1 MRTTTVILSA
11 ICCTLLLLGS
21 VYAGGHPNTGCGL
34 GHMAFPN
41 QSTILEQVLAATTN
55 GTSGNQTFGIS
66 SGTSN
71 CDRPSEWAS
80 NERLNRFVAENM
92 DNLAGDIAKG
102 QGEYLST
109 LAVLMEIPENSRT
122 TFYAKLQDNFSRIYT
137 SEAVSHVDV
146 INNIQSVTTAG

>member
-1 MRTTTVILSA
+1 MRIKTVIVPA
-11 ICCTLLLLGS
+11 ILCTLLLLGS
-21 VYAGGHPNTGCGL
+21 AYAGGHPNTGCGL
-34 GHMAFPN
+34 GYMAFPN
-41 QSTILEQVLAATTN
+41 QSTVLEQVLAATTN

-71 CDRPSEWAS
+71 CDKPSEWAS

-109 LAVLMEIPENSRT
+109 LAVLLDIPEADRT
-122 TFYAKLQDNFSRIYT
+122 AFYGKLQNNFSRIYT
-137 SEAVSHVDV
+137 SEAVNHVDV
-146 INNIQSVTTAG
+146 INNIQTVTTAS

>member
-1 MRTTTVILSA
+1 MRKQSVVLLTIFSMLLVFGSA
-11 ICCTLLLLGS
+11 
-21 VYAGGHPNTGCGL
+21 YAGGNTNTGCGL
-34 GHMAFPN
+34 GYMAFPN
-41 QSTILEQVLAATTN
+41 QDTVLEQVFAATTN

-71 CDRPSEWAS
+71 CDKPSEWAS
-80 NERLNRFVAENM
+80 NERLNLFVAENM

-109 LAVLMEIPENSRT
+109 LAVLMEIPEETRPD
-122 TFYAKLQDNFSRIYT
+122 FYSKLQDNFSSIYT

-146 INNIQSVTTAG
+146 ITNIESVTTAG